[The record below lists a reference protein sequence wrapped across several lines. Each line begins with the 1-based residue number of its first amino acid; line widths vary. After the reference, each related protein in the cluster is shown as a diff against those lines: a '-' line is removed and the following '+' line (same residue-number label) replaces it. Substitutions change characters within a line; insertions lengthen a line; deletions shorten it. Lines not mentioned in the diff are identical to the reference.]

1 MFLKNKRNF
10 NKKGEYIIMMV
21 ENFMCEKCKNM
32 EMCSGFKT
40 IKKFSED
47 YSKSPLIPDIT
58 VDDCRNF
65 SSDETAKD
73 A

>member
-1 MFLKNKRNF
+1 
-10 NKKGEYIIMMV
+10 MMV

-47 YSKSPLIPDIT
+47 YSKNPLIPDIT

-65 SSDETAKD
+65 SSDEITND
-73 A
+73 E